1 MREYKNTIVTVT
13 GDVYTLET
21 ATVPPSTWFDAH
33 GLDWS
38 DVTHVQGPI
47 LDVLTRTDSHTR
59 YPGGDESTMDVLW
72 DHIHNS
78 KDDAPGDPNRPDV
91 ANSYQ
96 FVRTMIENNGG
107 NFNEFL
113 ALALKQGDALTG
125 ELNAVYDSTREAY
138 DVFLQNHYG
147 VDSDS
152 EIFTS
157 GLAELD
163 MDTVEEQYDYDS
175 GNVLLEGEEVIY
187 EVIL

>member
-21 ATVPPSTWFDAH
+21 ATVPPSQWFDEH
-33 GLDWS
+33 ELDWS

-47 LDVLTRTDSHTR
+47 LDILTRTDSHTR
-59 YPGGDESTMDVLW
+59 YPGGDESTMDVLY
-72 DHIHNS
+72 DYVHSS
-78 KDDAPGDPNRPDV
+78 KDNASDD
-91 ANSYQ
+91 SYQ
-96 FVRTMIENNGG
+96 FARTLIENGGG
-107 NFNEFL
+107 NFYEFL

-125 ELNAVYDSTREAY
+125 GLNAVYVSTSEAY

-163 MDTVEEQYDYDS
+163 METVEEQYDYDS
-175 GNVLLEGEEVIY
+175 GNVLLEGEEVVY
-187 EVIL
+187 EVVL